1 MRALG
6 GDTPAAGT
14 WNRRKTM
21 ANIVVRTQDWFE
33 SLSPKT
39 QRNIKVAGLVAGVAA
54 VGAVSGGVAYAVAGS
69 QALFVTAGPVTLAT
83 GKAAIEMAKKFKA

>member
-1 MRALG
+1 MSFQTASTDEPSRCLNGEGCRDRYRTAG
-6 GDTPAAGT
+6 ENVGPQSSTGD
-14 WNRRKTM
+14 
-21 ANIVVRTQDWFE
+21 
-33 SLSPKT
+33 
-39 QRNIKVAGLVAGVAA
+39 QR